1 MKFMVI
7 VHATPESEAGAPP
20 SAELMEQ
27 MGRYNMELAKAGVML
42 DGGGLYATAQGAR
55 VQFDGDRRSVIDG
68 PFTESK
74 ELVAGYWL
82 FQTAS
87 LQEAIEWVKRCP
99 NPDGGKSQIEIR
111 QMYEGCECGGAEV
124 SAEVRAQAER
134 IREHI
139 QARAQ

>member
-20 SAELMEQ
+20 SAELIEQ
-27 MGRYNMELAKAGVML
+27 MGHYNEQLAKAGVLL
-42 DGGGLYATAQGAR
+42 DAAGLYASSHGAR
-55 VQFDGDRRSVIDG
+55 VRFDGDRRSVIDG

-74 ELVAGYWL
+74 ELIAGYRL

-99 NPDGGKSQIEIR
+99 NPDCGPSQIEIR
-111 QMYEGCECGGAEV
+111 QVYEGHACGGEV
-124 SAEVRAQAER
+124 TPELKAQGER
-134 IREHI
+134 IRAQI
-139 QARAQ
+139 DARAQ

>member
-20 SAELMEQ
+20 SAELIEQ
-27 MGRYNMELAKAGVML
+27 MGHYNEQLAKAGVLL
-42 DGGGLYATAQGAR
+42 DAAGLYASSHGAR
-55 VQFDGDRRSVIDG
+55 VRFDGDRRSVIDG

-74 ELVAGYWL
+74 ELIAGYWL

-99 NPDGGKSQIEIR
+99 NPDCGPSQIEIR
-111 QMYEGCECGGAEV
+111 QVYEGHACGGEV
-124 SAEVRAQAER
+124 TPDLKAQGER
-134 IREHI
+134 IRAQI
-139 QARAQ
+139 DARAQ

>member
-20 SAELMEQ
+20 SAELIEQ
-27 MGRYNMELAKAGVML
+27 MGHYNEQLAKAGVLL
-42 DGGGLYATAQGAR
+42 DAAGLYASSHGAR
-55 VQFDGDRRSVIDG
+55 VRFDGDRRSVIDG

-74 ELVAGYWL
+74 ELIAGYWL

-99 NPDGGKSQIEIR
+99 NPGCGPSQIEIR
-111 QMYEGCECGGAEV
+111 QVYEGHACGGEV
-124 SAEVRAQAER
+124 TPELKAQGER
-134 IREHI
+134 IRAQI
-139 QARAQ
+139 DARAQ

>member
-20 SAELMEQ
+20 SAELIEQ
-27 MGRYNMELAKAGVML
+27 MGHYNEQLAKAGVLL
-42 DGGGLYATAQGAR
+42 DAAGLYASSHGAR
-55 VQFDGDRRSVIDG
+55 VRFDGDRRSVIDG

-74 ELVAGYWL
+74 ELIAGYWL

-99 NPDGGKSQIEIR
+99 NPDCGPSQIEIR
-111 QMYEGCECGGAEV
+111 QVYEGHACGGEV
-124 SAEVRAQAER
+124 TPELKAQGER
-134 IREHI
+134 IRVQI
-139 QARAQ
+139 DARAQ

>member
-20 SAELMEQ
+20 SAELIEQ
-27 MGRYNMELAKAGVML
+27 MGHYNEQLAKAGVLL
-42 DGGGLYATAQGAR
+42 DAAGLYASSHGAR
-55 VQFDGDRRSVIDG
+55 VRFDGDRRSVIDG

-74 ELVAGYWL
+74 ELIADYWL

-99 NPDGGKSQIEIR
+99 NPDCGPSQIEIR
-111 QMYEGCECGGAEV
+111 QVYEGHACGGEV
-124 SAEVRAQAER
+124 TPELKAQGER
-134 IREHI
+134 IRAQI
-139 QARAQ
+139 DARAQ